1 MAKRLTAAQKAERA
15 ANIKA
20 GKERAQQAR
29 DAAAA
34 LAAGTAA
41 PAGVPAQNDNTDTG
55 TQGDR
60 DDAAAQEQ
68 NKRTSTSGQEDQNNM
83 DVPEQNESA
92 PSDSNA
98 IPQDVDNDAPVATP
112 PRSSGEPAAN
122 ASNLFNRPRD
132 VSAGDADASA
142 QAASTL
148 KKSDGK
154 KPATQVRSP
163 FIEASSDDGHP
174 RGVPAKVTPSSR
186 PLAASHPERPFWRSN
201 RDLTDADLAAH
212 QGKQARVES
221 APNSPPQRGEE
232 EELPRD
238 PNEGVFNNDDDDE
251 NTETQVPNATAE
263 DPQPSGNETALPEVD
278 GTAEPAPRKGAK
290 TSNKRKR
297 DATGAA
303 DTPKKATKEA
313 PKETPK
319 RIGKKKRDALDKAE
333 KSIRTAALAGP
344 PSLEKLHWKER
355 FNDQATVDNLVAQQ
369 SEVEETAMTA
379 ANLEPLWKM
388 CEKCSLY
395 TEYGKKLE
403 RVRGATVTELTLLF
417 LGNACVGGNMDVSL
431 KARCGRCAQQKSKI
445 VPMVGPAYVSIYPA
459 LNKVVRAYDLWV
471 RRLRNDNRTDEQRV
485 SAYKQFLAE
494 RANWKKT
501 LASYQ
506 HNRNRNVGG
515 IPTPGKASGGGGGG
529 FDSTSFGALN
539 RIAVCLESLVDA
551 STFVSSGTASDPRQ
565 MR

>member
-122 ASNLFNRPRD
+122 VSNLFNRPRD

-174 RGVPAKVTPSSR
+174 RGVALTR
-186 PLAASHPERPFWRSN
+186 HHRLGGEAA
-201 RDLTDADLAAH
+201 
-212 QGKQARVES
+212 
-221 APNSPPQRGEE
+221 
-232 EELPRD
+232 
-238 PNEGVFNNDDDDE
+238 
-251 NTETQVPNATAE
+251 
-263 DPQPSGNETALPEVD
+263 
-278 GTAEPAPRKGAK
+278 
-290 TSNKRKR
+290 
-297 DATGAA
+297 
-303 DTPKKATKEA
+303 
-313 PKETPK
+313 
-319 RIGKKKRDALDKAE
+319 
-333 KSIRTAALAGP
+333 
-344 PSLEKLHWKER
+344 
-355 FNDQATVDNLVAQQ
+355 
-369 SEVEETAMTA
+369 
-379 ANLEPLWKM
+379 
-388 CEKCSLY
+388 
-395 TEYGKKLE
+395 
-403 RVRGATVTELTLLF
+403 TL
-417 LGNACVGGNMDVSL
+417 
-431 KARCGRCAQQKSKI
+431 R
-445 VPMVGPAYVSIYPA
+445 
-459 LNKVVRAYDLWV
+459 
-471 RRLRNDNRTDEQRV
+471 
-485 SAYKQFLAE
+485 
-494 RANWKKT
+494 
-501 LASYQ
+501 
-506 HNRNRNVGG
+506 
-515 IPTPGKASGGGGGG
+515 
-529 FDSTSFGALN
+529 
-539 RIAVCLESLVDA
+539 
-551 STFVSSGTASDPRQ
+551 
-565 MR
+565 